1 MTSNISRLNTDTSTS
16 TRAGGDRLRIAL
28 ADAIQG
34 AAKTRANFERH
45 RAGIERTRDA
55 VTMNEAQLEKA
66 TAAISKA
73 QESHIAQLMHHAAAG
88 SVAGPSKVKIAK
100 EAAADIED
108 ELAAQREALA
118 KLKSDLPLWEKEVAL
133 ADGDVERAISAILA
147 PMAEKLIERGREI
160 ASQLAPIRSALNALW
175 FEPRPAGHDDSFAF
189 EQARRPLAETKEAVA
204 DFLRSTTAIGRVEN
218 PWAAARDR
226 LRADSTAKL
235 PELEALLSGEL
246 SE

>member
-133 ADGDVERAISAILA
+133 ADGDVERELVAAVRHAA
-147 PMAEKLIERGREI
+147 PG
-160 ASQLAPIRSALNALW
+160 
-175 FEPRPAGHDDSFAF
+175 RPAVGLQHVDRAQILD
-189 EQARRPLAETKEAVA
+189 QAVGQRRVELQDVAIRPQPAVA
-204 DFLRSTTAIGRVEN
+204 YQVARVMHRKEVLTG
-218 PWAAARDR
+218 RDR
-226 LRADSTAKL
+226 WRV
-235 PELEALLSGEL
+235 ALG
-246 SE
+246 